1 MDGSYDPETGRARFV
16 IPPGGSKTVALWV
29 EAGSAG
35 EFSVAS
41 RAEYGPESG
50 GQPRGT
56 IELSHTFT
64 VTEPPQAAEAPELLQ
79 ATEPPEQLQAT
90 EASAGVPAAEPRQ
103 EPSGGG
109 GCASGT
115 RTPRTRAR

>member
-1 MDGSYDPETGRARFV
+1 MDGSYDPETGRARFAIV
-16 IPPGGSKTVALWV
+16 TGGSKTVALWV

-35 EFSVAS
+35 EFTVAG

-50 GQPRGT
+50 GQPRGA

-64 VTEPPQAAEAPELLQ
+64 VTESPQAAEAPELLQ
-79 ATEPPEQLQAT
+79 ATESPEQLQAT
-90 EASAGVPAAEPRQ
+90 EASAGVPAAEPWQ

-115 RTPRTRAR
+115 RTPRT